1 MVLKILFGVV
11 LREGEVFM
19 LQIYTDYIPYR
30 ARIVFCFLLACLIGC
45 TPSSNNGTVVSQLAV
60 TAPTATATVQPLVS
74 IPAPQPRPDF
84 VRYVSPLESAA
95 VPLSLFESPGDP
107 NISIDSPSDGRPAGF
122 PISGQGYNSKVCI
135 EINLTPLVQS
145 TDDLTAFDKIESR
158 ITFIVDE
165 YELDD
170 PNLIYFRTDLEEDI
184 IVADDG
190 VTQWIGPFTSCWTAE
205 LLAGV
210 HQATI
215 QFEQTSGDIQSY
227 SWHFIIVD
235 G

>member
-1 MVLKILFGVV
+1 
-11 LREGEVFM
+11 M
-19 LQIYTDYIPYR
+19 LQIYTNHMPCR
-30 ARIVFCFLLACLIGC
+30 ARIVFCLLLLCLVGC

-60 TAPTATATVQPLVS
+60 TAPTATATAQPHTAPTATATVQPLVS

-107 NISIDSPSDGRPAGF
+107 NISTDSPSDGRPAGF
-122 PISGQGYNSKVCI
+122 PILGQGYNSKVCI
-135 EINLTPLVQS
+135 EISLTPLVQPR
-145 TDDLTAFDKIESR
+145 DDLTAFDKIESR

-170 PNLIYFRTDLEEDI
+170 PNLIYFHTDLEEDI

-190 VTQWIGPFTSCWTAE
+190 VTQWIGPFTSCWTAQ
-205 LLAGV
+205 LLAGA

-215 QFEQTSGDIQSY
+215 QFEQTSGAIQSY